1 MAHEGEAGTIEEA
14 NDLRDLEKRLK
25 ILFRI
30 AVQIKAGNLP
40 ETYSAEGA
48 RLAAKYEGE
57 ELEAYAYEVY

>member
-1 MAHEGEAGTIEEA
+1 MAHGGDVGTIEEA
-14 NDLRDLEKRLK
+14 SELRDLEKRLK

-40 ETYSAEGA
+40 ETYSSEGS

-57 ELEAYAYEVY
+57 ELEEYAYEVF

>member
-1 MAHEGEAGTIEEA
+1 MTLKTIEEA
-14 NDLRDLEKRLK
+14 NELKEMEKRLK

-30 AVQIKAGNLP
+30 AVDIKAGSLP

-57 ELEAYAYEVY
+57 DLEAYAYEVY

>member
-1 MAHEGEAGTIEEA
+1 
-14 NDLRDLEKRLK
+14 
-25 ILFRI
+25 
-30 AVQIKAGNLP
+30 

>member
-1 MAHEGEAGTIEEA
+1 MAHEGEVGTIEEA
-14 NDLRDLEKRLK
+14 NELKEMEKMLK

-30 AVQIKAGNLP
+30 AVDIKAGILP